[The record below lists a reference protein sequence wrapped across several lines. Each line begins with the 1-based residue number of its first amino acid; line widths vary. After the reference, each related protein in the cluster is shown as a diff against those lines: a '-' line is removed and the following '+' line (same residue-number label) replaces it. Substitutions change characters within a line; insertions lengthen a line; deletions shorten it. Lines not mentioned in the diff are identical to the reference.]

1 MLYESSVSLATIE
14 LFSSPP
20 EFPLSSL
27 SLMDYCPITDA
38 GVACIVGMHTL
49 TELSLSRT
57 KLTDDGMPFL
67 EG

>member
-1 MLYESSVSLATIE
+1 
-14 LFSSPP
+14 
-20 EFPLSSL
+20 
-27 SLMDYCPITDA
+27 MDYCHITDA
-38 GVACIVGMHTL
+38 GVACIIGMHTL